1 MKIKEGFVIEKVGA
15 SYLAVATGKTA
26 DEFHALVRLNSTGA
40 FLWYRLAEAERTEEE
55 LLSLMLDE
63 YDVSPD
69 VARADISAFLKSLGD
84 AGILDA

>member
-15 SYLAVATGKTA
+15 SYLAVATGKMA

-40 FLWYRLAEAERTEEE
+40 FLWHKLTESSRTEEE

-63 YDVSPD
+63 YDVTREQAS
-69 VARADISAFLKSLGD
+69 ADISAFLESLKR

>member
-15 SYLAVATGKTA
+15 SYLAVATGKIA

-40 FLWYRLAEAERTEEE
+40 FLWYKLAEGERTEEE
-55 LLSLMLDE
+55 LLALMLDE
-63 YDVSPD
+63 YDVSEEI
-69 VARADISAFLKSLGD
+69 ARADIAGFVKSLAD

>member
-15 SYLAVATGKTA
+15 SYLAVATGKIA

-40 FLWYRLAEAERTEEE
+40 FLWNKLAESSLSEDG

-63 YDVSPD
+63 YDVSED
-69 VARADISAFLKSLGD
+69 IARRDISGFVKTLTD
-84 AGILDA
+84 AGILE

>member
-15 SYLAVATGKTA
+15 SYLAVATGKIA

-40 FLWYRLAEAERTEEE
+40 FLWYKLAEGERTRDE

-63 YDVSPD
+63 YDVTPE
-69 VARADISAFLKSLGD
+69 VALRDITAFLESLRD
-84 AGILDA
+84 AGILDV